1 MLVKKQYVTAAL
13 ILALLCAFASV
24 LSGCGHLTELDS
36 QTTGLVSEET
46 TVEGYHRI
54 TAQKA
59 KEIMESGKPY
69 VLLDVRSQVEHNLKY
84 IEGDFNPSPG
94 DCREGARAAT
104 G

>member
-59 KEIMESGKPY
+59 KEIMESAERQ
-69 VLLDVRSQVEHNLKY
+69 LLSGLTDTEQGILMSLLQKVWDGLL
-84 IEGDFNPSPG
+84 
-94 DCREGARAAT
+94 
-104 G
+104 

>member
-54 TAQKA
+54 TAQ
-59 KEIMESGKPY
+59 
-69 VLLDVRSQVEHNLKY
+69 
-84 IEGDFNPSPG
+84 
-94 DCREGARAAT
+94 
-104 G
+104 